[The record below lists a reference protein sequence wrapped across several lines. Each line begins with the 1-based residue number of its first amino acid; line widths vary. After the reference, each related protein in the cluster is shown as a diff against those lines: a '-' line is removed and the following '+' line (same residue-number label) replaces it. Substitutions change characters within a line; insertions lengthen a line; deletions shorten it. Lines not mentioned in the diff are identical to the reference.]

1 MDSDDFKFLWYRIPT
16 VSSES
21 IKMYMYEVINFFK
34 SYKSTILNI
43 NTIYKFDDKLD
54 NAVGIIDRIRINYE
68 LHKSDMIGILDNIIL
83 NIYLNKKDSIDI
95 REQIYI
101 HGYNNKPRNCSDLID
116 IVDKISS
123 TYVYL
128 NKKSE
133 VGIKDVI
140 RIYGTLTKRTNIGIT
155 ERLFINDTKIDLEEE
170 NI

>member
-1 MDSDDFKFLWYRIPT
+1 
-16 VSSES
+16 
-21 IKMYMYEVINFFK
+21 
-34 SYKSTILNI
+34 
-43 NTIYKFDDKLD
+43 
-54 NAVGIIDRIRINYE
+54 
-68 LHKSDMIGILDNIIL
+68 MIGILDNIIL